1 MGSIFGLLQRRKE
14 RFEKGIST
22 WSVDEGDIILELL
35 EKYSRNFG
43 SCAAAVPNLRQFV
56 VQFRASPFCIIGKWG
71 CVIIKGNHFP
81 PQNSQFDFVQN
92 EEILFMYV
100 ECNYLFVLVFMSL
113 LWWDTAASSLSFQP
127 LVDLMISKTLW
138 SRQFWKICSGNSK
151 HFVLERDDPLCI
163 IGLCWWCL
171 FFHVL
176 HSLTQRFYLL
186 IAISHPQSRVRKRLA
201 CVVHFLWR
209 HHIPITTNKPWE
221 TRFFEAILTFHNG
234 QN

>member
-1 MGSIFGLLQRRKE
+1 MKCWWRRYYIRTFGK
-14 RFEKGIST
+14 
-22 WSVDEGDIILELL
+22 ILAQFWFL
-35 EKYSRNFG
+35 
-43 SCAAAVPNLRQFV
+43 CTAAPNLRQFV

-151 HFVLERDDPLCI
+151 HFVLERER
-163 IGLCWWCL
+163 WSFMHNW
-171 FFHVL
+171 
-176 HSLTQRFYLL
+176 TLL
-186 IAISHPQSRVRKRLA
+186 
-201 CVVHFLWR
+201 VVSFL
-209 HHIPITTNKPWE
+209 PCFT
-221 TRFFEAILTFHNG
+221 
-234 QN
+234 